1 MDTSQAL
8 VNHKRRLDTDEEGNL
23 IMSTTDAHLATHD
36 CMPLLNFAVEC
47 ENRKAVEIIVHALIR
62 EINQPLNEDEDF
74 MLQVFP
80 PGGSLPFHSLNVL
93 ARTHPVL
100 FVTLIKGI
108 KLQKVHPNLLRR
120 ESKVH
125 HLFTGE
131 IDFSSVVTA
140 RQLVDMWSSPL
151 SSHPQNAGVTSLSL
165 SRKASSPKL
174 PHLTHRATGS
184 LRIDLLSDATE
195 NKKEWA
201 IPMYIPLPHAASDEL
216 IGLYNSTCVV
226 LNDVSIY
233 DSDAGKYGLKFAW
246 KTFGKNVHMKT
257 FSYHMVYLGLFT
269 TALFAFPYWR
279 KNRITPNNQISS
291 ANILFAYS
299 MVGVCF
305 WAAIYYLFV
314 ELWQLYKTDQMR
326 IRKHF
331 QDLWNVI
338 DIVNHTTLLIGCFI
352 RLIVHEDTN
361 LSRCALAICCITM
374 YFKILYFLRA
384 FAVTGPL
391 VAMIFT
397 VASDMRAF
405 LAVLGI
411 VVCGFSMSFWIMT
424 FSFSAS
430 PAYEQFGFF
439 SSALLYSF
447 NSMLGKM
454 IAIIE
459 VLHG

>member
-8 VNHKRRLDTDEEGNL
+8 VHHKRRLDTDDDGNL
-23 IMSTTDAHLATHD
+23 IMQRGADSSSSTLREY
-36 CMPLLNFAVEC
+36 MPLLDFAIESENRRAVEM
-47 ENRKAVEIIVHALIR
+47 IVRALVN

-80 PGGSLPFHSLNVL
+80 PGGDLPFHSLNLL
-93 ARTHPVL
+93 ARTYPVL
-100 FVTLIKGI
+100 FVMLIKGI
-108 KLQKVHPNLLRR
+108 KLQRVHPNLLRR
-120 ESKVH
+120 DSKVH

-131 IDFSSVVTA
+131 IDFSSVVTP
-140 RQLVDMWSSPL
+140 RQLVDMWEVPQSSKAVAGML
-151 SSHPQNAGVTSLSL
+151 RDSSSMKMQQYTRRV
-165 SRKASSPKL
+165 
-174 PHLTHRATGS
+174 TGS
-184 LRIDLLSDATE
+184 LRIDLLSDSAE
-195 NKKEWA
+195 NRKEWA
-201 IPMYIPLPHAASDEL
+201 IPMYIPLPYAASDDL

-226 LNDVSIY
+226 LNDVSLY
-233 DSDAGKYGLKFAW
+233 DSDAGRYGLKFAW
-246 KTFGKNVHMKT
+246 KTFGKNIHMQT
-257 FSYHMVYLGLFT
+257 FGYHMVYLGLFT
-269 TALFAFPYWR
+269 TALFTFPYWR
-279 KNRITPNNQISS
+279 KNRITPENQISS
-291 ANILFAYS
+291 ANILFAYTL
-299 MVGVCF
+299 VGVCF
-305 WAAIYYLFV
+305 WAAVYYLFV
-314 ELWQLYKTDQMR
+314 ELWQLYKTDQMK
-326 IRKHF
+326 IHKHF

-424 FSFSAS
+424 FSFTGS
-430 PAYEQFGFF
+430 PAYEQFGYFT
-439 SSALLYSF
+439 SSLLYSF
-447 NSMLGKM
+447 SSMLGKTVSSF
-454 IAIIE
+454 IC
-459 VLHG
+459 VVHVT